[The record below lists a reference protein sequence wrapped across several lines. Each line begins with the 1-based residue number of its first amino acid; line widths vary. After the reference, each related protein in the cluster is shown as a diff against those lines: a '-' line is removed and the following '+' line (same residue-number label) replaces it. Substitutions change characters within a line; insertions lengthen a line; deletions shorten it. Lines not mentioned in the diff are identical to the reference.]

1 MGYAAYAQYA
11 RRVQAAS
18 QSNQTQTDIRR
29 TELAS
34 YLLRY
39 IAMYVTVSY
48 SYSYIVIYLA
58 NYLAC

>member
-48 SYSYIVIYLA
+48 
-58 NYLAC
+58 